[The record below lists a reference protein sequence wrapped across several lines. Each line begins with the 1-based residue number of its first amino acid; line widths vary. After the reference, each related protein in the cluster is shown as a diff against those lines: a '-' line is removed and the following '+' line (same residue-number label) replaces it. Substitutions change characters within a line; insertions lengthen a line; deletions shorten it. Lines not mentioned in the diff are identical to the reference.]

1 MVTLKEIR
9 TNISRDTESNDTV
22 FFSYAFLLIF
32 VHIVNQKIAVGVLK
46 KLGYEDVDVA
56 ENGLE
61 VIDKLDAGRVYDV
74 ILVTLITYIASST
87 SPLSLVP

>member
-1 MVTLKEIR
+1 MHT
-9 TNISRDTESNDTV
+9 
-22 FFSYAFLLIF
+22 
-32 VHIVNQKIAVGVLK
+32 VNQKIAVGVLK

-74 ILVTLITYIASST
+74 ILVTLIAYSTSST
-87 SPLSLVP
+87 SPLSVVP

>member
-1 MVTLKEIR
+1 M
-9 TNISRDTESNDTV
+9 
-22 FFSYAFLLIF
+22 
-32 VHIVNQKIAVGVLK
+32 HIVNQKIAVGVLK

-74 ILVTLITYIASST
+74 ILVHTLITYMASSA
-87 SPLSLVP
+87 SPISLVP